1 MLTKLRK
8 EECVIAVPAPSI
20 PPARQNHGAVLG
32 AICVLGVGFGISLAA
47 HSLISS
53 FVSGSRLSD
62 GGQLLVLVPGGNARA
77 HTTWA
82 YSDFGL
88 LEKRLAPVAR
98 VAASGTVPVT
108 VTSPGGALR
117 LKAALVSSDYFS

>member
-8 EECVIAVPAPSI
+8 EECVIALPARSM
-20 PPARQNHGAVLG
+20 PPARQTPAAVVG
-32 AICVLGVGFGISLAA
+32 AICVLGVAFGISLAA

-62 GGQLLVLVPGGNARA
+62 VGQPLVVVPGGNARA

-82 YSDFGL
+82 YSEFGL

-98 VAASGTVPVT
+98 VAASSTVPVT
-108 VTSPGGALR
+108 VTTPGGDLR
-117 LKAALVSSDYFS
+117 LKAALVSTAYF